1 MGCYISYRKKKNT
14 YLLGDFNINLLN
26 NNEHRPTNDFLDSL
40 LSSSL
45 LSYILQPTQ
54 LTGHSK
60 ALIDNIF
67 FNLTSC
73 EVISGNVTATISD
86 HLPQFLIA
94 LNVFANPFSNK
105 SNSFERNWSNF
116 NQENFILDYFSIDW
130 EALLKIEQQNI
141 NFFLETYLSKINSL
155 LDTHAPLKKIS
166 KYKLTFKT
174 KPCITPGLQKSFAVK
189 NKLLKK
195 FIHLKEPHKKLHSDW
210 KTKN

>member
-1 MGCYISYRKKKNT
+1 MGCQISYRKKKNT
-14 YLLGDFNINLLN
+14 YLGDFNINLLN

-67 FNLTSC
+67 FNLTPC
-73 EVISGNVTATISD
+73 EVISGNVTATTSD

-105 SNSFERNWSNF
+105 SNSFERT
-116 NQENFILDYFSIDW
+116 DW
-130 EALLKIEQQNI
+130 EALVKIEQQNI

-210 KTKN
+210 KTKNS